1 MILVNSQ
8 LPGDS
13 VMDCI
18 KYSIYTYQFYREF
31 DTAII
36 LRNGPIACRFWHK
49 VIYSFVGMAFS
60 KRIFLKHKVVI

>member
-18 KYSIYTYQFYREF
+18 KYSIYMYQFYREF
-31 DTAII
+31 DTALI
-36 LRNGPIACRFWHK
+36 LRNGPIACRFCIKLYIVLLAWHFQNA
-49 VIYSFVGMAFS
+49 FV
-60 KRIFLKHKVVI
+60 